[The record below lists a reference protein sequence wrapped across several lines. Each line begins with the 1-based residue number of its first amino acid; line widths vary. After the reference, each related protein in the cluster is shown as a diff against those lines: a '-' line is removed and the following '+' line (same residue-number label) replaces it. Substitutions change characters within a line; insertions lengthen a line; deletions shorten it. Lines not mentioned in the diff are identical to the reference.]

1 MQTKPIPSETDIR
14 TAYQQGVEAV
24 ILLFQQTFLEISERL
39 QQVEDQLAKNSNNSG
54 KPPSSDGYEKPAPKS
69 RRKRSGKK
77 SGGQVGHPGRT
88 LEMVEKPDKVE
99 PHQVTCCAYCQVSL
113 KKEKVVKIE
122 RRQVFD
128 LPEVHL
134 EVTEHQAEVKVCPQC
149 QQTTTASFPPEVNQP
164 TQYGKQIKA
173 QMAYFHEYQL
183 LPLKRTQ
190 ETFKDLYGQSVAEG
204 TIVAACKELA
214 AKVKPANEA
223 IKKHLTYEEDV
234 ACFDETGLRIQG
246 ALHWLHVTCT
256 RLLTYYETH
265 KKRGKVAMDTIGIL
279 PNFTGRAIHDGLK
292 AYFQYPQ
299 LQHGLCNEH
308 HSRELDFLEERYP
321 QKWVTELSDLMLEIK
336 TAVDKAKEKSKTKLS
351 SHRPDALSGK
361 ALADF
366 STRYDVL
373 LKRGFKKNPPSK
385 AEDISKRGRPKQSV
399 AKNLLDRLRD
409 HKDAVLAFMYDFNV
423 PFDNNQAERDV
434 RMMKV
439 KQKIS
444 GCFRSDHGPKTF
456 CAIRGYISTA
466 RKNDQPVLD
475 VLHAAFEGRPYIPA
489 FVSLNG

>member
-1 MQTKPIPSETDIR
+1 MAVKNTYKIPSEER
-14 TAYQQGVEAV
+14 MRSAYHQGAEAV
-24 ILLFQQTFLEISERL
+24 VKVFQELSEVIVTLTKRVVEL
-39 QQVEDQLAKNSNNSG
+39 EDQLAKDSSNSG

-77 SGGQVGHPGRT
+77 SGGQVGHAGHT
-88 LEMVEKPDKVE
+88 LEMVAEPDKVE
-99 PHQVTCCAYCQVSL
+99 PHPVNCCDHCHTSL
-113 KKEKVVKIE
+113 KKEKAVRIE
-122 RRQVFD
+122 KRQVFD
-128 LPEVHL
+128 LPEVRL
-134 EVTEHQAEVKVCPQC
+134 EVTEHQAEVKICPQC
-149 QQTTTASFPPEVNQP
+149 QQMTTGNFPSEVSQA
-164 TQYGKQIKA
+164 TQYGKKIKS

-190 ETFKDLYGQSVAEG
+190 ETLKDLYEQSIGEG
-204 TIVAACKELA
+204 TIVSACKELA

-223 IKKHLTYEEDV
+223 IKKHLTYNELV
-234 ACFDETGLRIQG
+234 VCFDETGLRIKG

-256 RLLTYYETH
+256 RLLTYYEVH
-265 KKRGKVAMDTIGIL
+265 KKRGKVAMDAIGIL

-308 HSRELDFLEERYP
+308 HSRELDFLEERHP
-321 QKWVTELSDLMLEIK
+321 QKWVTELSDLIMEIK
-336 TAVDKAKEKSKTKLS
+336 AAVDTAKEKSKTKLS
-351 SHRPDALSGK
+351 PNK
-361 ALADF
+361 LADF
-366 STRYDVL
+366 SARYDAL
-373 LKRGFKKNPPSK
+373 LKQGFKKNPSPETEVP
-385 AEDISKRGRPKQSV
+385 ARRGRPKQSA

-409 HKDAVLAFMYDFNV
+409 HKEAVLAFMVDFNV
-423 PFDNNQAERDV
+423 PFDNNQAERDI

-444 GCFRSDHGPKTF
+444 GCFRSDHGSETF

-475 VLHAAFEGRPYIPA
+475 VLHAAFENHPYIPA
-489 FVSLNG
+489 FVSQNA

>member
-1 MQTKPIPSETDIR
+1 MQIKPIPSEADIR
-14 TAYQQGVEAV
+14 AAYKQGVEAV
-24 ILLFQQTFLEISERL
+24 ILLFQQTFLELSERL
-39 QQVEDQLAKNSNNSG
+39 QQVEDQLARNSNNSG

-99 PHQVTCCAYCQVSL
+99 PHQVTCCGHCYASL
-113 KKEKVVKIE
+113 KEEKALKIE

-128 LPEVHL
+128 LPETRL
-134 EVTEHQAEVKVCPQC
+134 EVTEHQAEVKVCPWC
-149 QQTTTASFPPEVNQP
+149 QQITTASFPPEVSQP
-164 TQYGKQIKA
+164 AQYGKKIKA

-183 LPLKRTQ
+183 LPLKRAQ

-204 TIVAACKELA
+204 TIIAACKELA
-214 AKVKPANEA
+214 AKVKPANDA

-234 ACFDETGLRIQG
+234 ECFDETGLRIQG
-246 ALHWLHVTCT
+246 ALHWLHVACT

-265 KKRGKVAMDTIGIL
+265 KKRGKEAMDAIGIL

-321 QKWVTELSDLMLEIK
+321 QKWATALSELMLEIK
-336 TAVDKAKEKSKTKLS
+336 IAVDRAKEKSKTKLS
-351 SHRPDALSGK
+351 SK

-366 STRYDVL
+366 SARYDTL
-373 LKRGFKKNPPSK
+373 LKRGLKKNPPSK
-385 AEDISKRGRPKQSV
+385 AEGVPKRGRPKQSV

-409 HKDAVLAFMYDFNV
+409 HKDAVLAFMHDFNV
-423 PFDNNQAERDV
+423 PFDNNQAERDI

-439 KQKIS
+439 RQKVS
-444 GCFRSDHGPKTF
+444 GCFRSDHGPETF

-475 VLHAAFEGRPYIPA
+475 VLHAAFEGYPYIPA
-489 FVSLNG
+489 FISLNG

>member
-1 MQTKPIPSETDIR
+1 MPTKPIPSESDIR
-14 TAYQQGVEAV
+14 VAYQQGVEAV
-24 ILLFQQTFLEISERL
+24 ILLFQQTFLELSERL
-39 QQVEDQLAKNSNNSG
+39 RQVEDQLAKNSNNSG
-54 KPPSSDGYEKPAPKS
+54 KPPSSDGYKKPAPRS

-77 SGGQVGHPGRT
+77 SGGQEGHPGRT

-99 PHQVTCCAYCQVSL
+99 SHQVTCCVHCQVSL
-113 KKEKVVKIE
+113 KKEKAIKLE
-122 RRQVFD
+122 KRQVFD
-128 LPEVHL
+128 LPEIRL

-149 QQTTTASFPPEVNQP
+149 QQTTTASFPPEVSQP
-164 TQYGKQIKA
+164 VQYGKKIKA

-183 LPLKRTQ
+183 LPLKRTR
-190 ETFKDLYGQSVAEG
+190 EAFKDLYGQSVAEG

-214 AKVKPANEA
+214 AKVKPANDA
-223 IKKHLTYEEDV
+223 IKKYLTYEENV
-234 ACFDETGLRIQG
+234 ECFDETGLRIQG
-246 ALHWLHVTCT
+246 ALHWLHVACT
-256 RLLTYYETH
+256 RLLTYYEAH
-265 KKRGKVAMDTIGIL
+265 KKRGKEAMDAIGIL

-321 QKWVTELSDLMLEIK
+321 QNWVTELNDLMLEIK

-351 SHRPDALSGK
+351 SKTLV
-361 ALADF
+361 DF
-366 STRYDVL
+366 SARYDTL

-385 AEDISKRGRPKQSV
+385 AEDIPKRGRPKQSV
-399 AKNLLDRLRD
+399 ARNLLDRLRD
-409 HKDAVLAFMYDFNV
+409 HKDAALAFMYDFDV
-423 PFDNNQAERDV
+423 PFDNNQAERDI

-439 KQKIS
+439 RQKIS
-444 GCFRSDHGPKTF
+444 GCFRSDHGPETF

-466 RKNDQPVLD
+466 RKNDQPILG
-475 VLHAAFEGRPYIPA
+475 VLHAAFEERPFIPA

>member
-1 MQTKPIPSETDIR
+1 MSPKRIPSESDIR

-24 ILLFQQTFLEISERL
+24 ILLFQQTFLELSERL

-77 SGGQVGHPGRT
+77 SGGQVGHSGRT

-99 PHQVTCCAYCQVSL
+99 PHVVNCCVHCQVSL

-128 LPEVHL
+128 LPEVRL

-149 QQTTTASFPPEVNQP
+149 QQITTASFPPAVSQP
-164 TQYGKQIKA
+164 TQYGKKIKS
-173 QMAYFHEYQL
+173 QMVYFHEYQL

-190 ETFKDLYGQSVAEG
+190 ETFKDLYGQSVGAG
-204 TIVAACKELA
+204 TIVSACKELA
-214 AKVKPANEA
+214 LKVKPANEA
-223 IKKHLTYEEDV
+223 IKKHLTYKEVVE
-234 ACFDETGLRIQG
+234 CFDETGMRIEG
-246 ALHWLHVTCT
+246 ALHWLHVACT
-256 RLLTYYETH
+256 RLLTYYEAH
-265 KKRGKVAMDTIGIL
+265 KKRGKEAMDAIGIL

-308 HSRELDFLEERYP
+308 HSRELDFLEERHP
-321 QKWVTELSDLMLEIK
+321 QKWVIELSDLIMEIK
-336 TAVDKAKEKSKTKLS
+336 IAVDTAKEKSKTKLS
-351 SHRPDALSGK
+351 PK
-361 ALADF
+361 TLADF
-366 STRYDVL
+366 SARYDML
-373 LKRGFKKNPPSK
+373 LKQGFKKNPPPK
-385 AEDISKRGRPKQSV
+385 VDVPAKTGRPKQSI
-399 AKNLLDRLRD
+399 AKNLLDRLRN
-409 HKDAVLAFMYDFNV
+409 HKEAVLAFMVDFNV
-423 PFDNNQAERDV
+423 PFDNNQAERDI

-444 GCFRSDHGPKTF
+444 GCFRSGHGADTF

-466 RKNDQPVLD
+466 RKNAQPVMD
-475 VLHAAFEGRPYIPA
+475 VLYAAFEGRPYIPA
-489 FVSLNG
+489 FISPNG

>member
-1 MQTKPIPSETDIR
+1 MQTKPIPSESDIR
-14 TAYQQGVEAV
+14 TAYKQGVEAV
-24 ILLFQQTFLEISERL
+24 ILLFQQTFLELSERL

-54 KPPSSDGYEKPAPKS
+54 KPPSSDGYEKPGPKS

-77 SGGQVGHPGRT
+77 SGGQEGHPGLT
-88 LEMVEKPDKVE
+88 LEMVAKPDKVE
-99 PHQVTCCAYCQVSL
+99 PHQVTCCAHCQVSL
-113 KKEKVVKIE
+113 KKEKAVKIE

-128 LPEVHL
+128 LPEVRL

-149 QQTTTASFPPEVNQP
+149 QQTTTASFPPEVSQR
-164 TQYGKQIKA
+164 TQYGKKIKS

-190 ETFKDLYGQSVAEG
+190 ETLKDLYDQSIGEG
-204 TIVAACKELA
+204 TIVSACKELA

-223 IKKHLTYEEDV
+223 IKKHLTYNELV
-234 ACFDETGLRIQG
+234 VCFDETGLRIKG

-256 RLLTYYETH
+256 RLLTYYEVH
-265 KKRGKVAMDTIGIL
+265 KKRGKVAMDAIGIL

-308 HSRELDFLEERYP
+308 HSRELDFLEERHP
-321 QKWVTELSDLMLEIK
+321 QKWVTELSDLIMEIK
-336 TAVDKAKEKSKTKLS
+336 AAVDTAKEKSKTKLS
-351 SHRPDALSGK
+351 PNK
-361 ALADF
+361 LADF
-366 STRYDVL
+366 SARYNAL
-373 LKRGFKKNPPSK
+373 LKQGFQKNPPPK
-385 AEDISKRGRPKQSV
+385 TKVPARRGRPKQSV
-399 AKNLLDRLRD
+399 AKNLLDRLLD
-409 HKDAVLAFMYDFNV
+409 HKEAVLAFMYDFNV
-423 PFDNNQAERDV
+423 PFDNNQAERDI

-444 GCFRSDHGPKTF
+444 GCFRSDHGSETF

-475 VLHAAFEGRPYIPA
+475 VLHAAFENHPYIPT

>member
-1 MQTKPIPSETDIR
+1 MQTKPIPSESDIR
-14 TAYQQGVEAV
+14 TAYKQGVEAV
-24 ILLFQQTFLEISERL
+24 ILLFQQTFLELSERL

-54 KPPSSDGYEKPAPKS
+54 KPPSSDGYEKPGPKS

-77 SGGQVGHPGRT
+77 SGAQVGHPGHT
-88 LEMVEKPDKVE
+88 LEMVAKPDKAE
-99 PHQVTCCAYCQVSL
+99 PHPVDCCAHCHTSL
-113 KKEKVVKIE
+113 KKEKAVRIE

-128 LPEVHL
+128 LPEVRL
-134 EVTEHQAEVKVCPQC
+134 EVIEHQAEVKMCPKC
-149 QQTTTASFPPEVNQP
+149 QQTTTGSFPPEVSQS
-164 TQYGKQIKA
+164 TQYGKKIKS

-190 ETFKDLYGQSVAEG
+190 ETLKDLYDQSIGEG
-204 TIVAACKELA
+204 TIVSACKELA

-223 IKKHLTYEEDV
+223 IKKHLTYNELVE
-234 ACFDETGLRIQG
+234 CFDETGLRIEG

-256 RLLTYYETH
+256 RLLTYYEVH
-265 KKRGKVAMDTIGIL
+265 KKRGKEAMDAIGIL

-308 HSRELDFLEERYP
+308 HSRELDFLEERHP
-321 QKWVTELSDLMLEIK
+321 QKWGTELSDLIMEIK
-336 TAVDKAKEKSKTKLS
+336 AAVDTAKEKSKTKLFP
-351 SHRPDALSGK
+351 HRPDALSGK
-361 ALADF
+361 TLADF
-366 STRYDVL
+366 SMRYDML
-373 LKRGFKKNPPSK
+373 LKQGFKKNPPPETEVP
-385 AEDISKRGRPKQSV
+385 ARRGRPKQSI

-409 HKDAVLAFMYDFNV
+409 HKEAVLAFMYDFNV
-423 PFDNNQAERDV
+423 PFDNNQAERDI

-444 GCFRSDHGPKTF
+444 GCFRSDHGSESF

-475 VLHAAFEGRPYIPA
+475 VLYAAFEARPYIPA
-489 FVSLNG
+489 FISPNG

>member
-1 MQTKPIPSETDIR
+1 MKIASMHSIHLPSEAEIKI
-14 TAYQQGVEAV
+14 AYDQGFFAV
-24 ILLFQQTFLEISERL
+24 VALMQGTFLGLVERIEKL
-39 QQVEDQLAKNSNNSG
+39 EDQLAKNSSNSG

-77 SGGQVGHPGRT
+77 SGGQVGHTGHT
-88 LEMVEKPDKVE
+88 LEMVAKPDKVE
-99 PHQVTCCAYCQVSL
+99 PHPVNCCDHCHTLL
-113 KKEKVVKIE
+113 KKEKAVRIE
-122 RRQVFD
+122 KRQVFD
-128 LPEVHL
+128 LPEVLRL
-134 EVTEHQAEVKVCPQC
+134 EVTEHQAEVKICPKC
-149 QQTTTASFPPEVNQP
+149 QQTTTGNFPPEVSQR
-164 TQYGKQIKA
+164 TQYGKKIKS

-190 ETFKDLYGQSVAEG
+190 ETLKDLYGQSVAEG
-204 TIVAACKELA
+204 TIVLTCKELA

-223 IKKHLTYEEDV
+223 IKKHLTYNELVD
-234 ACFDETGLRIQG
+234 CFDETGLRIQG

-256 RLLTYYETH
+256 RLLTYYEVH
-265 KKRGKVAMDTIGIL
+265 QKRGKEAMDAIGIL

-308 HSRELDFLEERYP
+308 HSRELDFLEERHP
-321 QKWVTELSDLMLEIK
+321 QKWVTKLSDLIMEIK
-336 TAVDKAKEKSKTKLS
+336 ATVDTAKEKSKTKLS
-351 SHRPDALSGK
+351 PKTLANFSTQYDAL
-361 ALADF
+361 
-366 STRYDVL
+366 
-373 LKRGFKKNPPSK
+373 LKQGFKKNPTPK
-385 AEDISKRGRPKQSV
+385 VEGPVKRGRPKQGV

-409 HKDAVLAFMYDFNV
+409 HKEAVLAFMYDFDV
-423 PFDNNQAERDV
+423 PFDNNQAERDI

-444 GCFRSDHGPKTF
+444 GCFRSDHGPETF

-475 VLHAAFEGRPYIPA
+475 VLHAAFENHPYIPA
-489 FVSLNG
+489 FLSLNG

>member
-1 MQTKPIPSETDIR
+1 MNSMRPPSEAEINA
-14 TAYQQGVEAV
+14 AYDVGRAAV
-24 ILLFQQTFLEISERL
+24 VALVQETFLVFAERIQKL
-39 QQVEDQLAKNSNNSG
+39 EDQLAKNSSNSG

-77 SGGQVGHPGRT
+77 SGGQVGHPGHT
-88 LEMVEKPDKVE
+88 LEMVAKPDKVE
-99 PHQVTCCAYCQVSL
+99 PHPVNCCAHCHTSL
-113 KKEKVVKIE
+113 KKEKAVKIE

-134 EVTEHQAEVKVCPQC
+134 EVTEHQVEVKICPKC
-149 QQTTTASFPPEVNQP
+149 QQTTTASFPLEVSQP
-164 TQYGKQIKA
+164 TQYGKNIKS

-190 ETFKDLYGQSVAEG
+190 ETFKDLYDQSVGEG
-204 TIVAACKELA
+204 TIVSACKELA
-214 AKVKPANEA
+214 LTVKPANEA
-223 IKKHLTYEEDV
+223 IKKHLTYNEDV
-234 ACFDETGLRIQG
+234 ECFDETGLRIKG
-246 ALHWLHVTCT
+246 ALHWLHVACT
-256 RLLTYYETH
+256 RLLTYYEVH
-265 KKRGKVAMDTIGIL
+265 KKRGKEAMDAIGIL
-279 PNFTGRAIHDGLK
+279 SNFTGRAIHDGLK

-321 QKWVTELSDLMLEIK
+321 QKWVTELSDLILEIK
-336 TAVDKAKEKSKTKLS
+336 ATVDTAKEKSKTKLS
-351 SHRPDALSGK
+351 PK

-366 STRYDVL
+366 SARYDAL
-373 LKRGFKKNPPSK
+373 LKEGFKKNPRLKTDVP
-385 AEDISKRGRPKQSV
+385 ARRGRPKQSS

-423 PFDNNQAERDV
+423 PFDNNQAERDI

-444 GCFRSDHGPKTF
+444 GCFRSDHGSETF

-466 RKNDQPVLD
+466 RKNGQPALD
-475 VLHAAFEGRPYIPA
+475 VLHAAFEDRPYIPA
-489 FVSLNG
+489 FVSQHG